1 MYHPTFADISHD
13 ESTAVRCINLV
24 ERCAAKF
31 MRTGGGYLSGE
42 YAARYRKIK
51 EWQRRGIRRR
61 LLETNGNHQAEIGRE
76 FGCVSQASVHKI
88 WKEMSA

>member
-51 EWQRRGIRRR
+51 VAKMLPPHESLSRFSDMAQLSVAAIEEIRARC
-61 LLETNGNHQAEIGRE
+61 GGA
-76 FGCVSQASVHKI
+76 K
-88 WKEMSA
+88 